1 MKPIIIGSVPVR
13 ETKDALDILS
23 KRGHSGDLIELRLD
37 YLPSIDYG
45 IFNKIK
51 NFRDIVI
58 LTVRAHEEGGVY
70 DIQRD
75 ERKDFLMEAI
85 ASGFK
90 VDAEISLMSDFED
103 LYPFIAS
110 AHFVNRVPDEI
121 SIQRKIDSIRGKC
134 SYVKIAYKP
143 NNRSKAIMFGILS
156 KNDNIAVMELG
167 GEPINRVAFSL
178 LGSRLIYCHI
188 GEPTA
193 NGQMNCLRVRNI
205 IDCLWENND

>member
-1 MKPIIIGSVPVR
+1 M
-13 ETKDALDILS
+13 S
-23 KRGHSGDLIELRLD
+23 KRGHSSDLIELRLD

-58 LTVRAHEEGGVY
+58 LTVRAQEEGGVY
-70 DIQRD
+70 DISRD

-85 ASGFK
+85 ASGFR

-103 LYPFIAS
+103 LYPFIGS
-110 AHFVNRVPDEI
+110 VHFVNRVPDEM
-121 SIQRKIDSIRGKC
+121 SVQRKIDSIRGKC
-134 SYVKIAYKP
+134 SYVKIACKP
-143 NNRSKAIMFGILS
+143 NKRSKAIMLGLLS
-156 KNDNIAVMELG
+156 NNDNIAVMELG

-178 LGSRLIYCHI
+178 FGSRLIYCHI

-193 NGQMNCLRVRNI
+193 NGQMDCLRTRNI
-205 IDCLWENND
+205 MDCLWEDSE